1 MTLEYNAQGLKPSL
15 FCASFPEPSKPSYP
29 SCLSLS
35 HPPAIAIICSPPLP
49 VSILEGRNPTPIIAS
64 ASRTQLE
71 NRVIVFDVISEA
83 ESSIMLGLRASV
95 ATVSDIGLRILPNL
109 SLHGVRVHCINI
121 GGGIGEIP
129 DKKRLKIALQ
139 QILSELN
146 IVNKLARDLTGR
158 EVYSLRE
165 ELSRYMTGHDLN
177 NQVKKDIGRLMEIQ
191 CYRGIRHSQGLPC
204 RGQRTHTNA
213 RTWRG
218 KASPVAGKKKI

>member
-1 MTLEYNAQGLKPSL
+1 
-15 FCASFPEPSKPSYP
+15 
-29 SCLSLS
+29 
-35 HPPAIAIICSPPLP
+35 
-49 VSILEGRNPTPIIAS
+49 
-64 ASRTQLE
+64 
-71 NRVIVFDVISEA
+71 
-83 ESSIMLGLRASV
+83 MLGLRASV

-139 QILSELN
+139 QIHGIGRARAGQILSELS
-146 IVNKLARDLTGR
+146 ITNKLARDLTGR

-177 NQVKKDIGRLMEIQ
+177 NQVTKDIGRLMEIQ

-213 RTWRG
+213 RTWRDLIL
-218 KASPVAGKKKI
+218 AGDSLVICGDYSF

>member
-1 MTLEYNAQGLKPSL
+1 
-15 FCASFPEPSKPSYP
+15 
-29 SCLSLS
+29 
-35 HPPAIAIICSPPLP
+35 
-49 VSILEGRNPTPIIAS
+49 
-64 ASRTQLE
+64 
-71 NRVIVFDVISEA
+71 
-83 ESSIMLGLRASV
+83 MLGLRASV

-139 QILSELN
+139 QIHGIGRARAGQILSELS

-177 NQVKKDIGRLMEIQ
+177 NQVKKDIGRLMDIQ